1 MRRVLMENFKRNHN
15 RNESLSNM
23 KNFQKE
29 NLALQAD
36 GDRTVV
42 SKIERM
48 AATQSLEMLIR
59 LATTLEVDVSQLLHE
74 HRG

>member
-1 MRRVLMENFKRNHN
+1 
-15 RNESLSNM
+15 M

-48 AATQSLEMLIR
+48 AATQSLEMLIQ
-59 LATTLEVDVSQLLHE
+59 LVTTLGADVSELLDE
-74 HRG
+74 HRS